1 MFRTI
6 SIQAISLSI
15 LITPVVSSAQTST
28 SPDEPNSSLSE
39 FVRRSSASISFI
51 QGRPQAAFQRNVG
64 FGYGVDG
71 AYLLRLDRAGIWS
84 LRASAGVAS
93 YDRGSRVSPFSE
105 TVGGRVTVNVTTT
118 NYVVPMSIGPQLSWP
133 TGAVRPYV
141 NAGVGGQAFFT
152 ESRVEDTGGFK
163 TLASTT
169 NHSSMSSAWTAG
181 GGVYMPLYVGRFQVQ
196 LDLGVQ
202 YFNGGTTRY
211 LAPGSIV
218 DLPNARISVTP
229 LESTTHMAIVRLGA
243 RIQR

>member
-1 MFRTI
+1 MLRSTSVRAALLASFAA
-6 SIQAISLSI
+6 SVA
-15 LITPVVSSAQTST
+15 SAQTT
-28 SPDEPNSSLSE
+28 ADPDVPSSRLSE
-39 FVRRSSASISFI
+39 LARRSSASISFI
-51 QGRPQAAFQRNVG
+51 QGRPQGAFQRNVG
-64 FGYGVDG
+64 LGYGVDG

-93 YDRGSRVSPFSE
+93 YGHESRRTPLSE
-105 TVGGRVTVNVTTT
+105 TVGGRVTVDVTTT
-118 NYVVPMSIGPQLSWP
+118 NYVVPMSIGPQVSWP
-133 TGAVRPYV
+133 TGSVRPYI

-152 ESRVEDTGGFK
+152 ESRVEDSGGFN

-181 GGVYMPLYVGRFQVQ
+181 GGVYLPLYVGRFQVQ

-218 DLPNARISVTP
+218 DLPNARIAVTP
-229 LESTTHMAIVRLGA
+229 LESATHLAIIRFGA
-243 RIQR
+243 RIQP